1 MGGLK
6 TSEQICFGFNK
17 FFKLP
22 KIGDVMT
29 SLYNNNKY
37 KVVSIDGKKKEI
49 IMERI

>member
-1 MGGLK
+1 MNERISL
-6 TSEQICFGFNK
+6 GFNK

-22 KIGDVMT
+22 KIGDIMT

-37 KVVSIDGKKKEI
+37 KVISIDGKKKEV

>member
-1 MGGLK
+1 MN
-6 TSEQICFGFNK
+6 EQISFGFNK

-22 KIGDVMT
+22 KIGDIMT

-37 KVVSIDGKKKEI
+37 KVVSIDGKKKEF

>member
-1 MGGLK
+1 MNK
-6 TSEQICFGFNK
+6 QISFGFNK

-22 KIGDVMT
+22 KIDDIVT

-37 KVVSIDGKKKEI
+37 KVVSIDEKKKEI